1 MPARTVARE
10 RAASHITPD
19 IREWLLARLR
29 FPVLATVSS
38 GGMPSQS
45 VMWFDLD
52 PEREDTILMNTRV
65 GRRKERH
72 LRRDNRASLIFPEGY
87 FSRTFV
93 GHVELDDDRAKSLA
107 DITALAERY
116 GSDPTRFEGQERVTL
131 RLRVERTHSQFS
143 VGAAT
148 GTPKVDE

>member
-1 MPARTVARE
+1 MPAQPQATE

-19 IREWLLARLR
+19 IREWLKAKLR
-29 FPVLATVSS
+29 FPVLATISS
-38 GGMPSQS
+38 SGMPSQS

-52 PEREDTILMNTRV
+52 PERSDTILMNTRV

-93 GHVELDDDRAKSLA
+93 GRVEFDDDRVRSLA
-107 DITALAERY
+107 DIKALAERY
-116 GSDPTRFEGQERVTL
+116 GSDPTRFDGQERVTM
-131 RLRVERTHSQFS
+131 RLHVERTHSQLS
-143 VGAAT
+143 VGAAR
-148 GTPKVDE
+148 GTPRIEE